1 MINIFQPTLKQEEL
15 HAIDRV
21 FQSNWIGRGSET
33 TSFETEFATHLGV
46 ATSRSS
52 FVKTVS
58 CCSAGLFHTMKLLDI
73 QPGDELILPSIHFVA
88 AANAILDCG
97 AVPVFCDVD
106 SRTLNA
112 TASSIEEK
120 ITKKTKAI
128 LILHYGG
135 YPCDMDAIC
144 KLAQT
149 YQLKLVEDS
158 ACSVASQYH
167 GIACGTFGDI
177 GIWSFDAMKILVCGD
192 GGMMHFKDQE
202 LAEKFEKLSYL
213 GLCSKSGFESTID
226 KKWWAFD
233 VSCYGR
239 RDIMNDISS
248 AIGREQLKKLPGFIQ
263 KRRNISKIYD
273 RELAKL
279 KWLTLPPSIPEDCKS
294 SYYFYWVQLKN
305 QDLRDQMAKY
315 LKEHQIYT
323 TFRYYPL
330 HWVKF
335 YHMDQIQ
342 LKNAEQAAQTTLCLP
357 IHQSLT
363 EKELTYIIDVICNFG
378 KENNL

>member
-1 MINIFQPTLKQEEL
+1 
-15 HAIDRV
+15 
-21 FQSNWIGRGSET
+21 
-33 TSFETEFATHLGV
+33 
-46 ATSRSS
+46 
-52 FVKTVS
+52 
-58 CCSAGLFHTMKLLDI
+58 
-73 QPGDELILPSIHFVA
+73 
-88 AANAILDCG
+88 
-97 AVPVFCDVD
+97 
-106 SRTLNA
+106 
-112 TASSIEEK
+112 
-120 ITKKTKAI
+120 
-128 LILHYGG
+128 
-135 YPCDMDAIC
+135 
-144 KLAQT
+144 
-149 YQLKLVEDS
+149 
-158 ACSVASQYH
+158 
-167 GIACGTFGDI
+167 
-177 GIWSFDAMKILVCGD
+177 
-192 GGMMHFKDQE
+192 MMHFKDQE

-213 GLCSKSGFESTID
+213 GLCSKSGFESTVD

-248 AIGREQLKKLPGFIQ
+248 AIGREQLKKLPDFIQ

-273 RELAKL
+273 RELSKL

-305 QDLRDQMAKY
+305 QDLRDQMANY
-315 LKEHQIYT
+315 LKKHQIYT

-342 LKNAEQAAQTTLCLP
+342 LKNAEQAAQTTLCIP

-363 EKELTYIIDVICNFG
+363 EEELTYIIHVICSFG